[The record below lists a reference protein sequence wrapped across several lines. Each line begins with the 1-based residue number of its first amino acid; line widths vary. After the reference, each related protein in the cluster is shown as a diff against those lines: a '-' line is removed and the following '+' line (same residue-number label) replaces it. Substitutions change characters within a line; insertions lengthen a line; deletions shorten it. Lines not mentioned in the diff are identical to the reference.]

1 MIVSIHQPNY
11 IPWLG
16 YFYKIAVS
24 DIFVFLDNVQFTKGD
39 FINRVKI
46 YSPQKEYQWLTIPVN
61 VSNETI
67 INTIEINHN
76 WQQKHLKTIVQIYSK
91 AKYFNDI
98 FKEIEKI
105 YLSEYKF
112 LSELNMALSK
122 YIISKFHLNT
132 KIFKSSDLDIEKK
145 LSSDSRLIEIVKRLN
160 GMKYLSGSGGFN
172 YQSVQKFNNLNIDVL
187 SYSINKK
194 FTYETKY
201 KDKIGLSIL
210 DFIFNEGFN
219 RELLLNFG
227 EIVK

>member
-98 FKEIEKI
+98 FKDIEKI